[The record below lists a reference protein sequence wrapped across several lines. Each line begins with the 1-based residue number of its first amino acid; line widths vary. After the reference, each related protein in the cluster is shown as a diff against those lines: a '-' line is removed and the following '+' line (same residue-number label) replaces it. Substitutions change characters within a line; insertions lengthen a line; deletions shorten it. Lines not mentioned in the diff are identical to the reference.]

1 MSLYKTTSRIP
12 LITQKPIPK
21 LAAAIGIVTLAW
33 VLATGPLPLVTLL
46 VFGVGAAFAVVRL
59 PWLAWVG
66 LATVLPFSSAIDIG
80 PLSATDLLLAA
91 VLGIWFADGVRRRS
105 LRLNPSVLPGWV
117 AIYLGA
123 LLVASLGAVDLAEAA
138 AEVIKWV
145 EVLVVV
151 WVAGQSLS
159 NEQKRWVALGLL
171 AGGAL
176 QGLLGLYQFAFRVGP
191 DAFVLFERFMRAA
204 GTFGQPNPYAG
215 YLGLTLPVAV
225 SLTIWAWQRTTTLSP
240 LEQGRLYA
248 LRWLIVSAG
257 ATALIGVGLLA
268 SWSRGGWLGALA
280 GVGFVIVFRSRRAL
294 IAAVISGVVLVTAVA
309 LGGFNPALI
318 PAPIAQRV
326 ADVPAYFGVGLNE
339 VINQPVTD
347 ENFSVIERLAHWI
360 AALRMWESNPWLGIG
375 PGNYNAVYPDV
386 RLPRWEDPLGHAH
399 NIYLNVLAE
408 SGLLG
413 LGAYLLF
420 WTLAIGWLWR
430 QIRRS
435 PTESWEAALRI
446 GVLGVIAHLTIHN
459 FFDNLYVQGIFL
471 HLALWLSLCDSSRE
485 TSTQRSTFHLN
496 SGAED

>member
-1 MSLYKTTSRIP
+1 MLRTTTP
-12 LITQKPIPK
+12 TKPYIEKSILKP
-21 LAAAIGIVTLAW
+21 AAAVGLLTLAW
-33 VLATGPLPLVTLL
+33 FLATAPLTLVALL
-46 VFGVGAAFAVVRL
+46 VFGIGATLVVVRF

-66 LATVLPFSSAIDIG
+66 LAAVLPFSSAVEIG

-91 VLGIWFADGVRRRS
+91 VLAIWFADGVRRRS
-105 LRLNPSVLPGWV
+105 LQLNPGMLPGLV
-117 AIYLGA
+117 TIYLAA
-123 LLVASLGAVDLAEAA
+123 LLTSSLGAVDLAEAA
-138 AEVIKWV
+138 AEVIKWT

-151 WVAGQSLS
+151 WVAGQSLTG
-159 NEQKRWVALGLL
+159 EQKRWVALGLL

-176 QGLLGLYQFAFRVGP
+176 QGLLGLYQFVFRVGP

-280 GVGFVIVFRSRRAL
+280 SVGFVIAFRSRRAL
-294 IAAVISGVVLVTAVA
+294 IAALIGGVVLLTAVA
-309 LGGFNPALI
+309 LGGVNPALI

-326 ADVPAYFGVGLNE
+326 ADVPAYFGIGLAD
-339 VINQPVTD
+339 VINQPITD

-360 AALRMWESNPWLGIG
+360 AALRMWESAPWLGIG
-375 PGNYNAVYPDV
+375 PGNYNAVYPEV
-386 RLPRWEDPLGHAH
+386 RLPRWESPLGHAH

-413 LGAYLLF
+413 LTAYLLF
-420 WTLAIGWLWR
+420 WTLAIGRLWR
-430 QIRRS
+430 QIRCL
-435 PTESWEAALRI
+435 PAESWEAALHI
-446 GVLGVIAHLTIHN
+446 GVLGVIAHLTVHN

-471 HLALWLSLCDSSRE
+471 HLALWLSLCDSP
-485 TSTQRSTFHLN
+485 TKTCTQRNTFHPS
-496 SGAED
+496 SGAKD

>member
-1 MSLYKTTSRIP
+1 ML
-12 LITQKPIPK
+12 K
-21 LAAAIGIVTLAW
+21 LASAVSLLTLAW
-33 VLATGPLPLVTLL
+33 FLATAPLTLVAMF
-46 VFGVGAAFAVVRL
+46 VFGIGAALVVVRL

-66 LATVLPFSSAIDIG
+66 LAAVLPFSSAVDIG
-80 PLSATDLLLAA
+80 PLSTTDLLLAA
-91 VLGIWFADGVRRRS
+91 VLAIWFADGVRRRS
-105 LRLNPSVLPGWV
+105 LRLDPSLLPGLI
-117 AIYLGA
+117 AIYLSA
-123 LLVASLGAVDLAEAA
+123 LLITSLGAVDLAEAA

-151 WVAGQSLS
+151 WVAGQSLAG
-159 NEQKRWVALGLL
+159 EQKRWVALGLL
-171 AGGAL
+171 VGGAL

-225 SLTIWAWQRTTTLSP
+225 SLTIWAWQRTITLSP
-240 LEQGRLYA
+240 HEQGRLYA
-248 LRWLIVSAG
+248 LRWLVVLAG
-257 ATALIGVGLLA
+257 ATGLLGLGLLA

-294 IAAVISGVVLVTAVA
+294 IASLIGGVVLLTTVA
-309 LGGFNPALI
+309 LGGLNSAII
-318 PAPIAQRV
+318 PAPISQRV
-326 ADVPAYFGVGLNE
+326 ADVPAYFGVGIE
-339 VINQPVTD
+339 AVINQPITD
-347 ENFSVIERLAHWI
+347 DNFSVIERLAHWI
-360 AALRMWESNPWLGIG
+360 AALRMWESAPWLGVG

-413 LGAYLLF
+413 LAAYLLF
-420 WTLAIGWLWR
+420 WALTVAWLWR
-430 QIRRS
+430 QMRS
-435 PTESWEAALRI
+435 VPAESWEAALYI
-446 GVLGVIAHLTIHN
+446 GVLGVIAHLTVHN

-471 HLALWLSLCDSSRE
+471 HLAFWLSLCDSPIK
-485 TSTQRSTFHLN
+485 TLTQRNTFHPS